1 MAPLRVRPRLAPM
14 AGRKLRSAAL
24 VAVYRHLPRE
34 VFSVRALDGPDKGR
48 VLGHGTQL
56 GLREAR
62 MVVNERARRKIA
74 AGSPKDVHAWI
85 TGRLSTVTLRDPV
98 RITYRPHQRGEFF
111 VAETGQP
118 IWAAAQTG
126 QPIWAAAA
134 VAFHGTQVFVDRAEL
149 VGLAVTENPAG
160 GGTSQ

>member
-1 MAPLRVRPRLAPM
+1 MASLRVRPRLAPM
-14 AGRKLRSAAL
+14 AGRDPRSAAL

-48 VLGHGTQL
+48 VLAHGTQL
-56 GLREAR
+56 GLRDAR

-85 TGRLSTVTLRDPV
+85 TGRLSAVTLRDPV

-118 IWAAAQTG
+118 IWAA
-126 QPIWAAAA
+126 PA
-134 VAFHGTQVFVDRAEL
+134 VAFHGTQVFIDRAEL
-149 VGLAVTENPAG
+149 VGLAVTENGRP

>member
-1 MAPLRVRPRLAPM
+1 MASLRVRPGLAPM
-14 AGRKLRSAAL
+14 AGRDPRSAVL

-85 TGRLSTVTLRDPV
+85 TGTLAPVTLRDPV

-118 IWAAAQTG
+118 IWAAA
-126 QPIWAAAA
+126 A
-134 VAFHGTQVFVDRAEL
+134 VAFHGTQVFIDRAEL
-149 VGLAVTENPAG
+149 AGLAVTENQAV